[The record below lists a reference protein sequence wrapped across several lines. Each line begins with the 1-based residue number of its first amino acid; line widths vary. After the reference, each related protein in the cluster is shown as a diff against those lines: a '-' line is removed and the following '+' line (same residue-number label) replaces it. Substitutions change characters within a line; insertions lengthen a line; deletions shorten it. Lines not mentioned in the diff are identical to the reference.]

1 MIRLFPSNND
11 LQEVAM
17 KNVNVRKLAL
27 AGILIAVGI
36 VCSPLSV
43 PVGASKCTPIQ
54 HFINILSGVFLGPG
68 YAVCM
73 AFVTSLLRNLMGTGT
88 LLAFP
93 GSMCGALLC
102 GLLYRYGNRL
112 PFAYVGEL
120 LGTSLIG
127 GLLSYPVAVFLMGRE
142 CAAFAFV
149 LPFFVSSFGG
159 TVLAAILVTAMKK
172 MKIFDIYL
180 GNLEQKGIN

>member
-1 MIRLFPSNND
+1 MK
-11 LQEVAM
+11 

-36 VCSPLSV
+36 VCSPLSI
-43 PVGASKCTPIQ
+43 PVGASKCAPVQ
-54 HFINILSGVFLGPG
+54 HFVNILSGVFLGPG

-102 GLLYRYGNRL
+102 GLLYRYGKHL
-112 PFAYVGEL
+112 PLAYLGEL
-120 LGTSLIG
+120 IGTSVIG
-127 GLLSYPVAVFLMGRE
+127 GLLSCPVAAFLMGNE
-142 CAAFAFV
+142 CAVFAFV
-149 LPFFVSSFGG
+149 VPFFISSLGG
-159 TVLAAILVTAMKK
+159 TLLAVVLVTAMKK
-172 MKIFDIYL
+172 MKVFDIYL
-180 GNLEQKGIN
+180 GNLNDQKI